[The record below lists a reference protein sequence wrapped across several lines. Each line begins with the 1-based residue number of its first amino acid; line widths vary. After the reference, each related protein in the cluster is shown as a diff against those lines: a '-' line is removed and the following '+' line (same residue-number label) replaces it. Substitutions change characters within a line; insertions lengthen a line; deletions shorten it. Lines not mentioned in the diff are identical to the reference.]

1 MITITNIRAFE
12 VDESTGIIT
21 NNLVYERKGLSR
33 QVNNIKQLKRFRHLL
48 ARYIK
53 LNNKTEVEFLFEYK
67 GRTEVIKHDLPFAL
81 LNFLKKGCKKT
92 LNMQVAL

>member
-1 MITITNIRAFE
+1 MIIITNIRAFE
-12 VDESTGIIT
+12 IDNNTKNIT
-21 NNLVYERKGLSR
+21 NNLIFEWKNLSR

-67 GRTEVIKHDLPFAL
+67 ELENDNKI
-81 LNFLKKGCKKT
+81 
-92 LNMQVAL
+92 Q